1 MQSKPSK
8 LSTKILLMMAVIVLL
23 SNSILCVVSVIN
35 TRKGIK
41 KSIRQ
46 RMLDIANCASGSVN
60 GDILKTL
67 RAEDAGTEKYKTVYN
82 ALAIFRDNVEVKYV
96 YGIKDEGG
104 GRFTFTVDPTVADP
118 ATFGEKVVFTEALA
132 LAARGTAA
140 VDEVPYSDAWGEF
153 YSAYSPV
160 FDSSGKVAG
169 IIGADFSTSWFE
181 AQLSE
186 RTQATV
192 ISYLVILLFTLA
204 LAAVLSLLSVA
215 PFVRR
220 QEQLVVEVEKKAGE
234 NEHLSLQVAQS
245 LAAAIDAKD
254 AYTKGHSSRVAEYAQ
269 EIARRYGYRGKALE
283 KIYMAALLHDVGKI
297 GVPDGIINKPSGLS
311 EEEFEIIKKHPVM
324 GDHILKNI
332 DSMPELLASARW
344 HHERFDGG
352 GYPDGLDHEK
362 IPETARIIAVADAY
376 DAMTSNRSYRQAMPQ
391 AKIREQIR
399 KGRGTQFDPVFADIM
414 LAMIDEDSKYTMQE
428 IPGQS

>member
-1 MQSKPSK
+1 MQLKPSK
-8 LSTKILLMMAVIVLL
+8 LSTKILLMVAVVLLL

-35 TRKGIK
+35 TRTGIR

-67 RAEDAGTEKYKTVYN
+67 RAEDAGTEKYKAIYN

-96 YGIKDEGG
+96 YGIRDEGN
-104 GRFTFTVDPTVADP
+104 GRFTFTVDPTLADP
-118 ATFGEKVVFTEALA
+118 APFGAEVVSTEALV

-140 VDEVPYSDAWGEF
+140 VDDVPYSDAWGEF

-160 FDSSGKVAG
+160 FDSSGKVTG
-169 IIGADFSTSWFE
+169 IIAVDFPVPWFE
-181 AQLSE
+181 SQLSE
-186 RTQATV
+186 RTRATV
-192 ISYLVILLFTLA
+192 VSYLVVLFFTLV

-215 PFVRR
+215 PFVRQ
-220 QEQLVVEVEKKAGE
+220 QEQLVVEVEKKAEE
-234 NEHLSLQVAQS
+234 NERLSLQVAQS

-254 AYTKGHSSRVAEYAQ
+254 AYTRGHSSRVAEYAR
-269 EIARRYGYRGKALE
+269 EIARRYGYQGKALE

-311 EEEFEIIKKHPVM
+311 AEEFEIIKKHPVM

-332 DSMPELLASARW
+332 DSMPELHIGARW

-352 GYPDGLDHEK
+352 GYPDGLDHGK
-362 IPETARIIAVADAY
+362 IPEEARIIAVADAY
-376 DAMTSNRSYRQAMPQ
+376 DAMTSNRSYRQAIPQ
-391 AKIREQIR
+391 AKIREQIK

-414 LAMIDEDSKYTMQE
+414 LAMIDEDSTYTMREVQE
-428 IPGQS
+428 QL